1 MRFPVLTIT
10 ALLFAAGAAGAAAAS
25 DDLTIVSKHTHDG
38 KPAGTSTSYLA
49 SDHVRMAR
57 EEGHESI
64 VDLKTGVM
72 TVLDGKKKTYYTIT
86 KQDLEQLKVKLQEQM
101 NSPEMKRSQDE
112 MKNMSPED
120 RKKMESFMGGMS
132 TAFDVKK
139 TGATRKIAGYGCE
152 EWTITIGEFSKTR
165 ECLTSELQYPAH
177 AWDTYRDFSESM
189 KSMMSAFGPMAKS
202 AAEMAEKLKNM
213 KGFPLAGST
222 AIDIMGH
229 TTTTESEVIEVRR
242 GSIPASAWEIPAG
255 YTKIENPMLKAF
267 EGHGHGR
274 PHR

>member
-1 MRFPVLTIT
+1 MRFSTLTLT
-10 ALLFAAGAAGAAAAS
+10 ALLLAAGAASAS

-72 TVLDGKKKTYYTIT
+72 TMLDGKKKTYYTIT

-112 MKNMSPED
+112 MKKMSPED
-120 RKKMESFMGGMS
+120 RKKMESLMGGMS
-132 TAFDVKK
+132 TVLDVKK

-152 EWTITIGEFSKTR
+152 EWMITIGEVSKTR

-202 AAEMAEKLKNM
+202 GAEMAEKLKNM
-213 KGFPLAGST
+213 KGFPLAAST

-229 TTTTESEVIEVRR
+229 SSTTESEVIEVRR

-267 EGHGHGR
+267 EGHGRGR